1 MPGEGGRGEWF
12 KANQTRFINFLCKKF
27 QMTTPVA
34 LLTLVIWVVLT
45 AALMQAAKTNRAHV
59 VLAQV
64 IKNKK

>member
-1 MPGEGGRGEWF
+1 
-12 KANQTRFINFLCKKF
+12 
-27 QMTTPVA
+27 MTTPVA